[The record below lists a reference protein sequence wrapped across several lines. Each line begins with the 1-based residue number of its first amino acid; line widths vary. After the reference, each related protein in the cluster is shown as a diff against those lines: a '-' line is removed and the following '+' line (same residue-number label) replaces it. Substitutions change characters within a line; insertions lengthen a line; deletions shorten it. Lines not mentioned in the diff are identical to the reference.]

1 MQSAYSGKV
10 REVYDAGDGKLI
22 MLTTDRISAF
32 DVVMPT
38 PIPNKGIILNKLSEF
53 WFDLTKDIAKNH
65 LISTQ
70 VSDYPL
76 EFQKPDWQGR
86 SMMVKKLDMV
96 MVECIVSGY
105 LTGSCYK
112 SYKKTGGFCG
122 IRLPEGMVE
131 SQKFPAPVFC
141 ASTKAEIG
149 EHDVYIT
156 FDEAKEIA
164 GAQTMEKLKDIS
176 LKVYKKCAEYAL
188 LRGIIIA
195 DTKFEFGIDADG
207 ALVLGDEIL
216 TPDSSRFWPADGYTA
231 GVSQK
236 SFDKQYLRDWL
247 TEQGLAGAVPPPELP
262 QEVCSKTAEKYIG
275 AYKAIVGNT
284 ALNILE

>member
-1 MQSAYSGKV
+1 MKSTYSGKV
-10 REVYDAGDGKLI
+10 REVYDAGDNKLI

-38 PIPNKGIILNKLSEF
+38 PIPNKGIVLNKLSEF
-53 WFDLTKDIAKNH
+53 WFYLTKDIAKNH

-70 VSDYPL
+70 LSDYPA
-76 EFQKPDWQGR
+76 EFQKPEFQDR

-112 SYKKTGGFCG
+112 SYKKTGEFCG
-122 IRLPEGMVE
+122 IKLPDGMVE
-131 SQKFPAPVFC
+131 SQKFPEPIFC

-149 EHDVYIT
+149 EHDIYIT
-156 FDEAKEIA
+156 FDEAKKIA
-164 GAQTMEKLKDIS
+164 GAEVMEKLRDIS
-176 LKVYKKCAEYAL
+176 LNVYKKCAEFAL
-188 LRGIIIA
+188 SRGIIIA

-207 ALVLGDEIL
+207 ELVLGDEVL
-216 TPDSSRFWPADGYTA
+216 TPDSSRFWSLNDYTP

-247 TEQGLAGAVPPPELP
+247 TEQGKAGVIPPPELP
-262 QEVCSKTAEKYIG
+262 QEVCNKTAEKYLG
-275 AYKAIVGNT
+275 AYKAIVGG
-284 ALNILE
+284 NIL

>member
-1 MQSAYSGKV
+1 MKSTYSGKV
-10 REVYDAGDGKLI
+10 REVYDAGDNKLI

-38 PIPNKGIILNKLSEF
+38 PIPNKGIVLNKLSEF
-53 WFDLTKDIAKNH
+53 WFYLTKDIAKNH

-70 VSDYPL
+70 LSDYPA
-76 EFQKPDWQGR
+76 EFQKPEFQDR

-112 SYKKTGGFCG
+112 NYKKTGEFCG
-122 IRLPEGMVE
+122 IKLPDGMVE
-131 SQKFPAPVFC
+131 SQKFPEPIFC

-149 EHDVYIT
+149 EHDIYIT
-156 FDEAKEIA
+156 FDEAKKIA
-164 GAQTMEKLKDIS
+164 GAEVMEKLRDIS
-176 LKVYKKCAEYAL
+176 LNVYKKCAEFAL
-188 LRGIIIA
+188 SRGIIIA

-207 ALVLGDEIL
+207 ELVLGDEVL
-216 TPDSSRFWPADGYTA
+216 TPDSSRFWSLNDYTP

-247 TEQGLAGAVPPPELP
+247 TEQGKAGVIPPPELP
-262 QEVCSKTAEKYIG
+262 QEVCNKTAEKYLG
-275 AYKAIVGNT
+275 AYKAIVGG
-284 ALNILE
+284 NIL